1 MKPLKS
7 TLGYNFS
14 FLLNNVCHVPS
25 LFYCKLSLSFTC
37 DCEYSVSI
45 SFPVYFFLSD
55 ILYFSLSLSH
65 MLSDRLF
72 SSDSTIHY
80 LLSFSCAC
88 ASHEKHVAWRR
99 KPNVRLVSNFALF
112 VTDCFS
118 VVTVLPPRSTGP
130 MENRG
135 PGRCS
140 VVSK

>member
-1 MKPLKS
+1 MFHLFSIASYLCLLHVTVS
-7 TLGYNFS
+7 TLFLYPFQFIFFS
-14 FLLNNVCHVPS
+14 QT
-25 LFYCKLSLSFTC
+25 SF
-37 DCEYSVSI
+37 I
-45 SFPVYFFLSD
+45 
-55 ILYFSLSLSH
+55 SLSLSH

-72 SSDSTIHY
+72 PSDSTIHY
-80 LLSFSCAC
+80 LLSFSRAC